1 MKTMGVRER
10 NFVHGWWEC
19 KLVQLLWKTVWR
31 VLKTRKIELPYDPTI
46 PLLKMLSGKHK
57 NTDLKRYTHAHV
69 HSGTIY
75 NCQDVEA
82 TYVSIST
89 WMGKDDVVNIQT
101 QWNTTQ
107 P

>member
-1 MKTMGVRER
+1 M
-10 NFVHGWWEC
+10 
-19 KLVQLLWKTVWR
+19 
-31 VLKTRKIELPYDPTI
+31 
-46 PLLKMLSGKHK
+46 
-57 NTDLKRYTHAHV
+57 HAHV

-75 NCQDVEA
+75 NCQDVDA